1 TREAFIDSFAKT
13 LNILTYKVSFVKLEE
28 KVNYEENIKYIEAKQ
43 AKQINNNAMWN
54 NYYDLNIKDFSNL
67 NKEAIS
73 NNFYLIVNGENL
85 NDLNEYLEVIID
97 KFQDTGIGLEKLHKA
112 RLLTF
117 L

>member
-1 TREAFIDSFAKT
+1 
-13 LNILTYKVSFVKLEE
+13 
-28 KVNYEENIKYIEAKQ
+28 
-43 AKQINNNAMWN
+43 MWN

-97 KFQDTGIGLEKLHKA
+97 KFQDTE
-112 RLLTF
+112 
-117 L
+117 